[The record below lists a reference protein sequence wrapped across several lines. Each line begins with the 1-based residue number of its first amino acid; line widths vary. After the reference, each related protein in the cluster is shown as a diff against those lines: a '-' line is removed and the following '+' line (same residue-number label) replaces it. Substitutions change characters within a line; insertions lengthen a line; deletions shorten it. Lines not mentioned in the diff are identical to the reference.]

1 MRKILKTCLTVMAV
15 SAFVATPIVT
25 VVGTDGAYAKNGNG
39 GGKGGG
45 NGGGQ
50 GNGGGNGG
58 GKGGGNKGGNS
69 DNAKGGS
76 QKGGKSDVARS
87 GGKSSKGSASK
98 SRGGK
103 GFKLRDIFSAQKKT
117 SGKTRTVKRQVAKA
131 PAKARTKRIVKASV
145 APVQAHTAPKA
156 RPERKV
162 KGTLHPSNLGKLN
175 GAINSSPNAK
185 LAHIANGN
193 FNGPVGLSAAL
204 ALADYEYALER
215 EAFDAAERTLEL
227 AEAFDLIE
235 NAPTEEELE
244 AARELI
250 DNGVDDGQADL
261 DAQAALD
268 YPDLTDAIALT
279 DGVDEVPTEADI
291 ADAEALVE
299 EGVPSR
305 DGVTTAEEEL
315 LAAYKGTLGEAET
328 EQVLDAIRGGLP
340 TEEQIA
346 AVLPEEDEDDPTI
359 SDDPAAVDDE
369 VLLVIEEG

>member
-1 MRKILKTCLTVMAV
+1 MRKLLKTCLTVMAV
-15 SAFVATPIVT
+15 SAFVATPLVT

-39 GGKGGG
+39 NGGG

-58 GKGGGNKGGNS
+58 GNKGGKGDSAKGGGH
-69 DNAKGGS
+69 
-76 QKGGKSDVARS
+76 KGGKSDVARA
-87 GGKSSKGSASK
+87 GGSSKGASSK

-103 GFKLRDIFSAQKKT
+103 GFKLRDIFKAQKTT
-117 SGKTRTVKRQVAKA
+117 SGKTRVVKRKVAKA
-131 PAKARTKRIVKASV
+131 PAKARTTRVVKAPV

-162 KGTLHPSNLGKLN
+162 KSTLHPSNLGKLN
-175 GAINSSPNAK
+175 GAINSSPKAK

-204 ALADYEYALER
+204 ALAEYEYGLER
-215 EAFDAAERTLEL
+215 EAFDDAERTLEL
-227 AEAFDLIE
+227 AAAFDLIE

-279 DGVDEVPTEADI
+279 EGVEEAPTDEEI
-291 ADAEALVE
+291 AEAEALVE
-299 EGVPSR
+299 DGVPSR

-315 LAAYKGTLGEAET
+315 LAAYKGTLGEDET

-346 AVLPEEDEDDPTI
+346 AVLPEEDEGDPTTEDDPE
-359 SDDPAAVDDE
+359 AVDDE
-369 VLLVIEEG
+369 VLVVSEDG